1 LFGNRLTLKF
11 LVRSKS
17 DQFKDEIC
25 HALTSYSSKVDHY
38 LKEMNE
44 CDQAC
49 ESLREE
55 ITRLQQN
62 GAQMRS
68 DARCAFTK
76 KLVVHE
82 NEPFYVFPSGYV
94 VLESV
99 LKREV
104 VPFLNDKQRQRIE
117 QIEQGLR
124 DLRGPLNS
132 INLLE
137 KASWGDEET
146 IVNESRATR
155 GEELQIELDG
165 LLAGDCPL
173 TGYMMIKSIDK
184 GFGAI
189 AEDDFYLQ
197 TSLSQ

>member
-1 LFGNRLTLKF
+1 MLFYCY
-11 LVRSKS
+11 S

-25 HALTSYSSKVDHY
+25 QSLTSYSSKVEHY

-44 CDQAC
+44 CDQASQ
-49 ESLREE
+49 SLREE
-55 ITRLQQN
+55 IARLQQN
-62 GAQMRS
+62 GAQMRA
-68 DARCAFTK
+68 DARCAFTR

-104 VPFLNDKQRQRIE
+104 SPLLNDKQRQRLD
-117 QIEQGLR
+117 QIDQ
-124 DLRGPLNS
+124 DLKEMRGKMNS
-132 INLLE
+132 MNLLE
-137 KASWGDEET
+137 KASWEYDRN
-146 IVNESRATR
+146 VNESRTR
-155 GEELQIELDG
+155 LDELQNEWDG

-173 TGYMMIKSIDK
+173 TGYLMVKSIDK
-184 GFGAI
+184 GFGSI
-189 AEDDFYLQ
+189 AEDDYYLQ